1 MGNVIDLG
9 VEVLRTDI
17 NNGLTLMIIILGLGL
32 VGIVIAFVFNQRGNN
47 KTTEKSSES
56 LATVIKSSSDVTLK
70 VMAYIE
76 RNTDVLH
83 TQTNKLTNIDDSI
96 KGGFSGVQHTLTKI
110 EKDRVVSQK
119 EVIDEA
125 VEKTKQSLSKLEEHL
140 INQLMPLSSALATL
154 RETIQSMSTNT
165 MAQHTAV
172 VQALQ
177 AIANAQAQII
187 QTAEKANEMPKP
199 VTNGSLITSRSFVED
214 APKPTVTSTKP
225 INETLLI
232 QTRNE
237 D

>member
-1 MGNVIDLG
+1 MDTAIEVTQ
-9 VEVLRTDI
+9 EVLRAEI
-17 NNGLTLMIIILGLGL
+17 NN
-32 VGIVIAFVFNQRGNN
+32 VVVFIAFILAVCVGGVVFAFVINQRGNN
-47 KTTEKSSES
+47 RTSEKATES
-56 LATVIKSSSDVTLK
+56 LANVIKSSSDVTSR

-76 RNTDVLH
+76 GNTQVLNGH
-83 TQTNKLTNIDDSI
+83 MSKLTKIDESI
-96 KGGFSGVQHTLTKI
+96 MGGFSGVQHTLTKI

-125 VEKTKQSLSKLEEHL
+125 VEKTKQSLTKLEEHL

-214 APKPTVTSTKP
+214 ASKPTVTSTKP
-225 INETLLI
+225 INETPLI